1 MIHGK
6 FQKAYEE
13 QIRSYDDLVKSQN
26 QKKEE
31 LKVQAEKNQAT
42 YDALNFRDDQFDLS
56 DAAMAIAI
64 SLLAIASLTELPALF
79 WLALIPSGFWC
90 RHGTF
95 RPDWLEFS
103 SRHLSQVVDLRLNT
117 VRGPA
122 TRVASPTS
130 GITRFQGCIVMTSST
145 SPSPNDASFAPPAW
159 CRQQTKVSKSH
170 IGACFPRQVPLD

>member
-31 LKVQAEKNQAT
+31 LKVKAEKNQAT

-79 WLALIPSGFWC
+79 WLALMPPGFGVVMGLSGLIGLSF
-90 RHGTF
+90 H
-95 RPDWLEFS
+95 PDTLVK
-103 SRHLSQVVDLRLNT
+103 LLT
-117 VRGPA
+117 
-122 TRVASPTS
+122 
-130 GITRFQGCIVMTSST
+130 
-145 SPSPNDASFAPPAW
+145 
-159 CRQQTKVSKSH
+159 
-170 IGACFPRQVPLD
+170 